1 MKKVL
6 VVDDEKLIVKGLKF
20 SLEQD
25 DMEVDTAYDG
35 GEAIEKI
42 KANDYD
48 IVLLDIMIP
57 VYTGIEV
64 CQMVREFSNVP
75 IIMLTAKGEDMD
87 KIMGLEYGADDYI
100 TKPFNILEVK
110 ARIKAILRRSNRKQ
124 APAKP
129 SNVME
134 INGMKVELDS
144 RRVFVGGK
152 ELNLTAKEFDLLEL
166 LMAHPN
172 KVYSRN
178 ELLNTIWGDSYPGD
192 ARTVDVHVRR
202 LREKIEANP
211 GEPVYIHTKWD
222 ISSRADMKKKKRAT
236 VETEKIE
243 EKNTAQE
250 RSRVSIRVGQRTII
264 SLIVAVSVAVI
275 AYAALWILAGT
286 VNSKSERNLDRHAQ
300 ECAEYIAHIVNEHKA
315 EDDIGRAVD
324 EIKTMA
330 YSLSARIVIVDTDYK
345 VVVDSYG
352 KDTGRYL
359 VDENVFSVM
368 KGQQKYIS
376 ETEENVYRRIVP
388 VINSEGYTDAV
399 ALISLETDALDN
411 LSIYMKRNA
420 TYLFAISLIL
430 GLIAAYFSAK
440 LSVRDVNHVRNEIE
454 GMKGGS
460 LEPMSVDGMFRE
472 TQELTK
478 DINDIFNKAQLL
490 EESRQEFVSNV
501 SHELKTPITSMKVLS
516 ESLLTQSDVPAEMY
530 REFMEDIVQEI
541 DREAE
546 IISDLLTLVKT
557 DKGPDSLNKEPVD
570 MNEFMDLILKRLKPL
585 AEKRSIQ
592 LSFES
597 FGDIKAEIDKVKFTL
612 AISNLIENGIK
623 YNIDGGWIKV
633 SLNSDHRN
641 FYIKVA
647 DSGVGIPEDCI
658 NHIFERFY
666 RVDKARS
673 RDTGGTGLGLAITKN
688 IIIMHKGTINVYSEP
703 GKGTTFTVKIPLQA
717 QE

>member
-1 MKKVL
+1 
-6 VVDDEKLIVKGLKF
+6 
-20 SLEQD
+20 
-25 DMEVDTAYDG
+25 
-35 GEAIEKI
+35 
-42 KANDYD
+42 
-48 IVLLDIMIP
+48 
-57 VYTGIEV
+57 
-64 CQMVREFSNVP
+64 
-75 IIMLTAKGEDMD
+75 
-87 KIMGLEYGADDYI
+87 
-100 TKPFNILEVK
+100 
-110 ARIKAILRRSNRKQ
+110 
-124 APAKP
+124 
-129 SNVME
+129 
-134 INGMKVELDS
+134 
-144 RRVFVGGK
+144 
-152 ELNLTAKEFDLLEL
+152 
-166 LMAHPN
+166 
-172 KVYSRN
+172 
-178 ELLNTIWGDSYPGD
+178 
-192 ARTVDVHVRR
+192 
-202 LREKIEANP
+202 
-211 GEPVYIHTKWD
+211 
-222 ISSRADMKKKKRAT
+222 MKKKKRAT

-359 VDENVFSVM
+359 VDENVF
-368 KGQQKYIS
+368 
-376 ETEENVYRRIVP
+376 RRIVP

-399 ALISLETDALDN
+399 ALISLETDALEN

-430 GLIAAYFSAK
+430 GLIAAYFAAK

-623 YNIDGGWIKV
+623 YNVDGGWIKV

-703 GKGTTFTVKIPLQA
+703 GKGTTFTVKVPLQA
-717 QE
+717 HE